1 MKLEAEAKK
10 GRVPHY
16 STRLDDREV
25 EEGLDELRISK
36 AGSQEVPS
44 TYTSKGKGP
53 VRWSDI
59 PPEIDFT
66 RISRQTTLPES
77 KLDFSRIPRNV
88 TLPEGKL
95 DFPRIPTQATSLETK
110 LDFPQIPTQAT
121 SLETKLDFP
130 RIPRQTTSLE
140 EEDRR
145 FVELDEIGDRSRA
158 Y

>member
-16 STRLDDREV
+16 SIRLDDREV
-25 EEGLDELRISK
+25 EEGLDKLIISK

-53 VRWSDI
+53 LGLSDY

-66 RISRQTTLPES
+66 RISRQTTSP
-77 KLDFSRIPRNV
+77 
-88 TLPEGKL
+88 
-95 DFPRIPTQATSLETK
+95 ETK
-110 LDFPQIPTQAT
+110 LDFPWV
-121 SLETKLDFP
+121 LK
-130 RIPRQTTSLE
+130 QTTSP

-145 FVELDEIGDRSRA
+145 FV
-158 Y
+158 